1 MITISRLAWQDQN
14 AVLRVLIL
22 KVQQQQTCVF
32 LERSQLFDTVIIFA
46 LPDKR
51 IFRIDHKSNPNGG

>member
-1 MITISRLAWQDQN
+1 MQ
-14 AVLRVLIL
+14 
-22 KVQQQQTCVF
+22 F
-32 LERSQLFDTVIIFA
+32 LECSSSKFNNNKLVYFWSGPSFSQHFDTVIIFA